1 MTRKAISPLRQR
13 MIDDMT
19 VRRMASHT
27 QQGYIRA
34 VKRFADFFGRSPDK
48 ATAEDVRCFHVHLAK
63 TIDQIPTMN
72 ATMTALKFFFGVTLG
87 RRDVVEGIPFAREPR
102 KLPVI
107 LSPDEVARLLV
118 ATANIKCRTAL
129 SLAYA
134 TGLRASE
141 VVSLK
146 ITDIDS
152 KRMVVRVEQGKGS
165 KDRYVMLSTCLLTLL
180 RQWWKELEPEVWL
193 FPSYQDRHMSARQFH
208 RICQDT
214 AKRAGIKKR
223 VSPHTLRHSFATHLL
238 ERGIDIRLIQEML
251 GHKKLDTTTLYTHV
265 AVKTLSNVTS
275 PLDYLFEGMKPPA

>member
-107 LSPDEVARLLV
+107 LSPDEVARLLA

-165 KDRYVMLSTCLLTLL
+165 KDRYVMLSPCLPRVAAAMVEGVGAGGLAISQLP
-180 RQWWKELEPEVWL
+180 R
-193 FPSYQDRHMSARQFH
+193 SAHVGAPAPPDLSGDGEAGGDQEA
-208 RICQDT
+208 RIT
-214 AKRAGIKKR
+214 AYVAPQLCDA
-223 VSPHTLRHSFATHLL
+223 SP
-238 ERGIDIRLIQEML
+238 
-251 GHKKLDTTTLYTHV
+251 
-265 AVKTLSNVTS
+265 
-275 PLDYLFEGMKPPA
+275 

>member
-1 MTRKAISPLRQR
+1 MTNKVISPLRQR

-19 VRRMASHT
+19 MRRMSPKT

-48 ATAEDVRCFHVHLAK
+48 ATAEDIRCFHVHLAK
-63 TIDQIPTMN
+63 TTDRIPTMN

-87 RRDVVEGIPFAREPR
+87 RRDVIEAIPFAREPR
-102 KLPVI
+102 KLPVV
-107 LSPDEVARLLV
+107 LSPEEVARLLAAAV
-118 ATANIKCRTAL
+118 NIKYRAAL

-134 TGLRASE
+134 TGLRVSE

-146 ITDIDS
+146 VTDIDS

-165 KDRYVMLSTCLLTLL
+165 KDRYVMLSPYLLTLL
-180 RQWWKELEPEVWL
+180 RQWWKELEPELWL
-193 FPSYQDRHMSARQFH
+193 FPSYQNRHMSARQLH
-208 RICQDT
+208 RICQET

-238 ERGIDIRLIQEML
+238 ERGIDIRVIQAML
-251 GHKKLDTTTLYTHV
+251 GHKKLDTTALYTQV
-265 AVKTLSNVTS
+265 AVKSVSAVTS
-275 PLDYLFEGMKPPA
+275 PLDYLFAGIKPPA

>member
-19 VRRMASHT
+19 VRRMALHT

-72 ATMTALKFFFGVTLG
+72 ATMTGLKFFFGVTLG

-107 LSPDEVARLLV
+107 LSPDEVARLLA

-165 KDRYVMLSTCLLTLL
+165 KDRYVMLSPCLLTLL
-180 RQWWKELEPEVWL
+180 RQWWKALEPEVWL
-193 FPSYQDRHMSARQFH
+193 FPSYQARHMSARQFH
-208 RICQDT
+208 RICQET

-223 VSPHTLRHSFATHLL
+223 VSPHTLRHNSECWIIPSHLL
-238 ERGIDIRLIQEML
+238 AIAICIGVSR
-251 GHKKLDTTTLYTHV
+251 
-265 AVKTLSNVTS
+265 A
-275 PLDYLFEGMKPPA
+275 